1 MSGIGVDDEI
11 CAGCFRSIDP
21 ADEVDCPRCG
31 SPHHS
36 VCWEQEGG
44 CTVVGCGAEEEVRS
58 SPVEAAARDSE
69 PSVPVQP
76 EPAVVDLDLGAGADE
91 PLVGASPAAAET
103 QKAAPIETLA
113 PSSTEPEP
121 TPPPEPSVAIP
132 TPATP
137 PLPSA
142 PQVSEAVL
150 APPAPPPPPP
160 APAANWSP
168 PPPRPTPTPVA
179 ATPTVAAPPPPPAV
193 KSPTPHTPAE
203 AEGNRVAHSAATG
216 QPLRGSP
223 TPSAGTNFATGTA
236 GSGATKSPTPESRPL
251 IRTEREGFRSRRQRV
266 RQWPLQRAGI
276 PIRRSGS
283 DIATGTVGSGPTRS
297 PTTAWWRPIRRP
309 LRAFRPLRLGQL
321 VVVGTTSGSP
331 RS

>member
-91 PLVGASPAAAET
+91 PLVDASPAAAET

-216 QPLRGSP
+216 QPPSWLADPFRRYQLRYWNGRKWSDQVAD
-223 TPSAGTNFATGTA
+223 SGVQATDPN
-236 GSGATKSPTPESRPL
+236 GARG
-251 IRTEREGFRSRRQRV
+251 I
-266 RQWPLQRAGI
+266 PLQA
-276 PIRRSGS
+276 
-283 DIATGTVGSGPTRS
+283 PTSSAMAAPASWYPDPSKRFGHRYWNGRKWTDQVADNGVVAADP
-297 PTTAWWRPIRRP
+297 PTIE
-309 LRAFRPLRLGQL
+309 G
-321 VVVGTTSGSP
+321 V
-331 RS
+331 